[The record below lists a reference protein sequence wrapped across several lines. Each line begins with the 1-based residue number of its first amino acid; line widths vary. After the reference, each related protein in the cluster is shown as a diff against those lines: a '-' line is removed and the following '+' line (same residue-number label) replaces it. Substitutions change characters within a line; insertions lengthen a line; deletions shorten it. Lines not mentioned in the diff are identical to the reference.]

1 MYYLLPASRSNLTI
15 PCRVPSLFKGD
26 VFASILCKQ
35 NECGCGTRRTTEK
48 KRNLLHCF
56 SDCFG
61 LSSAF
66 FMIQHSP
73 GSPRKDGDSD
83 TLMVSRNTGVS
94 VFASL
99 AEMIFEMYYL
109 LPASRS
115 NLTIRCRV
123 PSLLKGNVSASILC
137 KQNEC
142 GCGTRR
148 TTEKKRNLL
157 HCFQIASVCPQHSL

>member
-1 MYYLLPASRSNLTI
+1 MWLWDSSHY
-15 PCRVPSLFKGD
+15 G
-26 VFASILCKQ
+26 
-35 NECGCGTRRTTEK
+35 EEK
-48 KRNLLHCF
+48 KFTTLF

-83 TLMVSRNTGVS
+83 TLMVSRNAGVS

-123 PSLLKGNVSASILC
+123 PSLLKGNVSTGSISSKAMSPPAASA
-137 KQNEC
+137 
-142 GCGTRR
+142 G
-148 TTEKKRNLL
+148 KRDALPKL
-157 HCFQIASVCPQHSL
+157 IISYTLWVISFVRS